1 MNSATETII
10 TKSLL
15 PEGSLESQA
24 PAPPLRPIS
33 KESLV
38 QIDKFIDLFF
48 MPAAQLAEAEGIER
62 GTACFAMSLRKLQG
76 HYETRFCNLLPGASG
91 YIRTIAESWA
101 LHKAKGYFNLGYRNG
116 HLGKGK
122 RGRGDQ
128 VMGKPGLW
136 ADLDI
141 GAVGHAEK
149 KLPQSIEEAMDLI
162 SDALPDHPPTHYVSS
177 GYGLHVYWIHDKP
190 WYFKDSDDWARAQ
203 GQLCGLD
210 ARIRAAAQRKGF
222 KLDNVSDMAR
232 VLRVPGTYNMKDPAN
247 PKLVQFIYEG
257 KHRYQPEDMDFLAEE
272 HAKANPEKSP
282 RRAPVMVKA
291 SASDK
296 APATPKAGGAGGQNS
311 KHYEETP
318 VNFERITKECAFMR
332 HWVNDADGLPE
343 PEWFAGISIAARCVD
358 GPAIVHQYSAV
369 DRRYTAGETEAKIHH
384 ALQNAGPRTCA
395 NIFQGLGFDQC
406 EQCVYRRH
414 ITSPIQLGYIRGA
427 THAGA

>member
-1 MNSATETII
+1 MNSATETI
-10 TKSLL
+10 TVKSLL
-15 PEGSLESQA
+15 PERGIESQA

-33 KESLV
+33 KESLL

-48 MPAAQLAEAEGIER
+48 MPAALLAEAEGIER
-62 GTACFAMSLRKLQG
+62 GTACFAMSLRNLQG

-116 HLGKGK
+116 HLGRGK
-122 RGRGDQ
+122 RGGGPQ

-149 KLPQSIEEAMDLI
+149 KLPQTIEEAMDI
-162 SDALPDHPPTHYVSS
+162 IRDALPDHPPTHYVFS
-177 GYGLHVYWIHDKP
+177 GYGLHPYWIHNKP
-190 WYFKDSDDWARAQ
+190 WFFKGSDDWTRAQ
-203 GQLCGLD
+203 GQLRGLN

-222 KLDNVSDMAR
+222 KIDNVSDMAR

-257 KHRYQPEDMDFLAEE
+257 EHRYQPEDMDFLAEE

-282 RRAPVMVKA
+282 RRAPAMVKA
-291 SASDK
+291 IASDK
-296 APATPKAGGAGGQNS
+296 GPGDPRVGASAAQ
-311 KHYEETP
+311 KPMRYEGP
-318 VNFERITKECAFMR
+318 PGRFDRIIKECAFMR
-332 HWVNDADGLPE
+332 HWVGDADGLPE

-358 GPAIVHQYSAV
+358 GPDIVHQHSAL
-369 DRRYTAGETEAKIHH
+369 DHRYTVGETQAKIDH

-395 NIFQGLGFDQC
+395 NILQGLGFEEC
-406 EQCVYRRH
+406 EQCAYRRY